1 MKNITPRPF
10 STRAA
15 GFSLAGV
22 LGASLLV
29 TLVPSQVV
37 SAEAPAG
44 EYIVTFDAASNLSSK
59 LRKEMQ
65 LGNAVTDV
73 FTSAA
78 DGFVATL
85 DSDDVARLRKD
96 SDVSSIE
103 LNKVVR
109 LVDDAP
115 VANTSTVASGRYIV
129 RLKSTASFAAAAS
142 IASAVGATNVTSFRN
157 VFTGFAADLSA
168 SAVAELTANTNVE
181 SIELDSVVSISADQA
196 NPTWGLDR
204 IDQRN
209 LPMNNIYSYANS
221 GTGVTA
227 YVVDTGILATHSEF
241 AGRVSAG
248 FSSISDGR
256 GTTDCHGH
264 GTHVAGTL
272 GGSTFGVAK
281 ATTLVPV
288 RVMSCSGSGSTS
300 GVIAGIDWIIGDH
313 QAGVPAVANMSLGG
327 ASSNALNAAVARGV
341 ADGVV
346 FVVAAGNDGVDAC
359 RYSPASA
366 ASAVTVGATGATD
379 VRARFSNF
387 GSCLDIFAPGEAITS
402 STIGSD
408 AARAT
413 WSGTSMASP
422 HVAGVAALLLAATPT
437 ATVEAISQALVLN
450 ATTGLV
456 GNAGRLSPNKLVYSG
471 SLESAPVVAPS
482 APRALSAE
490 ARNASVELAWQVP
503 SANGGANISDYV
515 VEVSTD
521 GSVWSTFADDVSSG
535 LAATVTGLVNGTS
548 YQFRVK
554 AVNTAGTG
562 EASNVVSARPFALGA
577 NDPFAGGIVLE
588 GNSGAVLDST
598 LLATRETGEPTHG
611 GNGGA
616 ASIWYRFTA
625 PGNGVLS
632 VTTRGSDF
640 DTLLGVYSGSAV
652 NALTVVGMNDD
663 APKLGVLWSKVEGN
677 VVAGTEYSIAVDG
690 WNARKGAVKLNWSFV
705 ASTLP
710 IAPSVPTAPLA
721 LVASPTNNAVA
732 LTWNAPS
739 SDGGAAV
746 TDYVVEYAIAN
757 TTTWLTFADGTSA
770 ANAATVTGLNND
782 VVHYF
787 RVRAVNSAGNSEASS
802 VVSSTPFQSLTNDAF
817 VAAEAIVGDAGTA
830 TGTTALA
837 TREAGEPT
845 HGGVGGAASIW
856 YRWVAPNNGVLTV
869 TTQGS
874 RFDTLLGV
882 YSGSTMSDLR
892 VLGMND
898 DAPNSSVLWSKVVG
912 NVVEGTEYKIAID
925 GWNGLRGAA
934 TLNWSFVASLP
945 PALPSAPRNASAAP
959 ANAALVVSWAVP
971 LSDGNSPI
979 TMYKATAAPGGNT
992 CAASTQLGCVIAGL
1006 TNGTLY
1012 TVTVV
1017 ATNAVGDSPA
1027 SAPSSA
1033 VAPAVPTATPVT
1045 AASWGLDRIDQRAL
1059 PLDGNVTRRQ
1069 TGLGVTTYIID
1080 TGVYAGH
1087 SEFIGRVAT
1096 GFSAVSDGNGTDDC
1110 QGHGTHV
1117 AGTVAGSSYG
1127 VAPRATVVPIRV
1139 LDCSGSGSTAGV
1151 IAGID
1156 WMIAHHTAGTPA
1168 VANLSLGGSYSP
1180 AMNAAV
1186 ARAVADGIVMAVA
1199 AGNENADACGVSPA
1213 SEASAVT
1220 VGATEASDAR
1230 AYYSN
1235 YGSCVDI
1242 FAPGSAIV
1250 SAGTSSPTARRSLS
1264 GTSMATPHVAGA
1276 AALLLEATPALTPA
1290 VVASALSIS
1299 ATPNVVTDPV
1309 GTANLMLY
1317 TGPASATGAGDTG
1330 VDVPPTT
1337 APVVTTPPTIPPP
1350 TIPAPPTAVPEP
1362 IATTP
1367 TTTVPVRNAAPAN
1380 AERAPRVNAVP
1391 RVSVVKKSINKVTLR
1406 ISGRGKVDIYRNGKY
1421 LLTTSKK
1428 LVTLKMKKIK
1438 KSRFTV
1444 KAFRARSK
1452 TNSYRTLR
1460 NEFVN

>member
-1 MKNITPRPF
+1 MSASTLKAGTMKNTFARPF
-10 STRAA
+10 SLRCA
-15 GFSLAGV
+15 GFGLAGV

-37 SAEAPAG
+37 SAEAPTG

-65 LGNAVTDV
+65 LGNTVTDV

-85 DSDDVARLRKD
+85 DSADVARLRKD

-103 LNKVVR
+103 LNKIVR

-115 VANTSTVASGRYIV
+115 VTNTSAVAGTRYIV

-142 IASAVGATNVTSFRN
+142 IASDVGATNVTSFRN
-157 VFTGFAADLSA
+157 VFTGFAADLSVT
-168 SAVAELTANTNVE
+168 AVAELTANTNVE
-181 SIELDSVVSISADQA
+181 SIELDSIVSISADQA

-209 LPMNNIYSYANS
+209 LPMNNTYSYANS

-264 GTHVAGTL
+264 GTHVAGTV
-272 GGSTFGVAK
+272 GGTTFGVAK
-281 ATTLVPV
+281 SATLVPV
-288 RVMSCSGSGSTS
+288 RVMSCAGSGSTS

-327 ASSNALNAAVARGV
+327 PSSTALNAAVARGV

-346 FVVAAGNDGVDAC
+346 FVVAAGNDGVNAC

-379 VRARFSNF
+379 VRATFSNF

-402 STIGSD
+402 SNIGSD
-408 AARAT
+408 TASAT

-437 ATVEAISQALVLN
+437 ATVEAISRALVLN

-456 GNAGRLSPNKLVYSG
+456 GNAGSLSPNKLVYSG

-490 ARNASVELAWQVP
+490 ARNASVALTWQVP

-515 VEVSTD
+515 VEFSTD
-521 GSVWSTFADDVSSG
+521 GSVWSTFADGVSSG

-554 AVNTAGTG
+554 AVNTAGAGAT
-562 EASNVVSARPFALGA
+562 SNVVSARPFALGA
-577 NDPFAGGIVLE
+577 NDPFAGGIALV
-588 GNSGAVLDST
+588 GNAGAVLDST

-611 GNGGA
+611 GIGGA

-632 VTTRGSDF
+632 VTTQGSNF

-677 VVAGTEYSIAVDG
+677 VVAGTEYSIAIDG

-710 IAPSVPTAPLA
+710 IGPSVPTAPLA
-721 LVASPTNNAVA
+721 LTPAPTNNAVA

-739 SDGGAAV
+739 SDGGAV
-746 TDYVVEYAIAN
+746 ITDYVVEYAIAN
-757 TTTWLTFADGTSA
+757 TTTWLTFADGTSSA
-770 ANAATVTGLNND
+770 TAATVTGLNND

-787 RVRAVNSAGNSEASS
+787 RVRAANSAGNSEASS
-802 VVSSTPFQSLTNDAF
+802 VVSSTPFQLLTNDAF
-817 VAAEAIVGDAGTA
+817 VAAEAIVGDTGTA

-837 TREAGEPT
+837 TREIGEPT
-845 HGGVGGAASIW
+845 HGGVGGAASMW

-874 RFDTLLGV
+874 NFDTLLGV
-882 YSGSTMSDLR
+882 YSGSAMSDLR

-925 GWNGLRGAA
+925 GWNGRRGAA

-959 ANAALVVSWAVP
+959 ANGALVVSWAAP

-992 CAASTQLGCVIAGL
+992 CTAATQLGCVIAGL

-1027 SAPSSA
+1027 SAPSGA
-1033 VAPAVPTATPVT
+1033 VAPAAPTTTPVV

-1117 AGTVAGSSYG
+1117 AGTVAGSTYG
-1127 VAPRATVVPIRV
+1127 VAPQATVVPVRV

-1168 VANLSLGGSYSP
+1168 VANLSLGGGYSP
-1180 AMNAAV
+1180 AMNEAV

-1199 AGNENADACGVSPA
+1199 AGNENEDACGVSPA
-1213 SEASAVT
+1213 SEASAMT
-1220 VGATEASDAR
+1220 VGATEANDAR

-1235 YGSCVDI
+1235 FGSCVDI
-1242 FAPGSAIV
+1242 FAPGSSIV

-1276 AALLLEATPALTPA
+1276 AALLLEVTPALTPA
-1290 VVASALSIS
+1290 AVASALSIS

-1309 GTANLMLY
+1309 GTANLLLY
-1317 TGPASATGAGDTG
+1317 TGAASAAGAGGTG

-1337 APVVTTPPTIPPP
+1337 APVE
-1350 TIPAPPTAVPEP
+1350 APPTTTPAPTTTVPESVATVPEP
-1362 IATTP
+1362 VATTP
-1367 TTTVPVRNAAPAN
+1367 TTQVPVRNAAPAN
-1380 AERAPRVNAVP
+1380 AEGASTINAAPQ
-1391 RVSVVKKSINKVTLR
+1391 VSVVSRSIDKVTLR
-1406 ISGRGKVDIYRNGKY
+1406 ISGKGKVDIYRNGKY
-1421 LLTTSKK
+1421 LLTTTKK
-1428 LVTLKMKKIK
+1428 LVTLKMKQIK
-1438 KSRFTV
+1438 KSSFTV
-1444 KAFRARSK
+1444 KAFRARS
-1452 TNSYRTLR
+1452 
-1460 NEFVN
+1460 